1 MKFRVICEHTSNKAQ
16 SPYRVVEQ
24 ETGREVDWINE
35 YLDREAVR
43 RLSENSLRL
52 YADEL
57 LYFVRW
63 WASIHHTAAVAEGDL
78 TESTLLDYVRFQ
90 SAQQPTPAASTVNH
104 RVAVADRALRN
115 AFPDAPC
122 QVARGFHQAYLRRR
136 PMGIGRSR
144 VAISRLRVKV
154 PKRNIVPLSVDEVAR
169 FWSSFR
175 TSRDLAIVGLMLLQ
189 GLRSMEVLAL
199 NRDDVLLP
207 EGQVRV
213 RGKGNKIRFLPLA
226 PEAIQLLEHYLRAE
240 RPPNSAKALF
250 VSLKGRAR
258 GSRMTKAGL
267 RSLFRYHRLTTGVT
281 LANPHRFRHTFAS
294 DMVRAG
300 VSLPALMQLMGHS
313 DIETTLVYVEVTP
326 LEVYQQYARAVAR
339 QIRPVPVLPS

>member
-1 MKFRVICEHTSNKAQ
+1 
-16 SPYRVVEQ
+16 
-24 ETGREVDWINE
+24 
-35 YLDREAVR
+35 
-43 RLSENSLRL
+43 
-52 YADEL
+52 
-57 LYFVRW
+57 
-63 WASIHHTAAVAEGDL
+63 
-78 TESTLLDYVRFQ
+78 
-90 SAQQPTPAASTVNH
+90 
-104 RVAVADRALRN
+104 
-115 AFPDAPC
+115 
-122 QVARGFHQAYLRRR
+122 
-136 PMGIGRSR
+136 MGIGRSR